1 VVAPFSNT
9 GANVSVPGVGI
20 VSVKTGGGL
29 KTLNETSMATPHVAG
44 VAALWAEKI
53 QSSSVLNAFQLA
65 ARLIGSAV
73 SDDLQSGLDLFDVDV
88 GLVRAPQQ

>member
-1 VVAPFSNT
+1 
-9 GANVSVPGVGI
+9 
-20 VSVKTGGGL
+20 
-29 KTLNETSMATPHVAG
+29 MATPHVAG

-73 SDDLQSGLDLFDVDV
+73 SDDLQSGLDLFDVDA